1 MTQQL
6 AKLASCLLLAT
17 TAASQTWTQLTPTT
31 IPTTRRTGA
40 MEFSLL
46 NGGMLM
52 YGGLQSGPTANLNE
66 TWLHNGIDWTQ
77 LAPATTPPARWG
89 HRMIYDSRRA
99 RIVTF
104 GGRSPG
110 TTTTA
115 SDTWEW
121 DGTDWLQ
128 MTPTNSPGA
137 RAFYSMAYDERRGV
151 TVLYGTQSGSTFS
164 GGDETWEYD
173 GTTWTQ
179 IVTPT
184 TPPGLET
191 PAMTYDKGRGVV
203 VMFGGWNGSAPGT
216 MYNTTWEYDGNDW
229 TLRAPTT
236 SPSGRYRAGCCYD
249 DTRSRVLL
257 YGGFGSATALQDTW
271 EWDGNE
277 WTQIAATGP
286 ARSTE
291 TYMAHDL
298 IQGGTMLFGGSGPTG
313 ISDETWLF
321 TAPTTALAG
330 TYGTACA
337 GSTGTPELTPATLPV
352 LGSNYDLGIS
362 VGSLTTFVVIAHGL
376 DNLEFVPGVYFPVD
390 LAIAGIAGCDLQ
402 VRPDVTVTQ
411 LTTAGVALATIPIPN
426 NPALTGQE
434 LFSQFFALDVAAPNG
449 FGSMSN
455 AVHAVL
461 GQ

>member
-1 MTQQL
+1 
-6 AKLASCLLLAT
+6 
-17 TAASQTWTQLTPTT
+17 
-31 IPTTRRTGA
+31 

-52 YGGLQSGPTANLNE
+52 YGGLQSGPTANLDE
-66 TWLHNGIDWTQ
+66 TWLHNGSDWTQ

-89 HRMIYDSRRA
+89 HRMVYDSRRA

-137 RAFYSMAYDERRGV
+137 RAFYSMANDERRGV

-286 ARSTE
+286 ARST
-291 TYMAHDL
+291 
-298 IQGGTMLFGGSGPTG
+298 
-313 ISDETWLF
+313 
-321 TAPTTALAG
+321 
-330 TYGTACA
+330 
-337 GSTGTPELTPATLPV
+337 PATLPV